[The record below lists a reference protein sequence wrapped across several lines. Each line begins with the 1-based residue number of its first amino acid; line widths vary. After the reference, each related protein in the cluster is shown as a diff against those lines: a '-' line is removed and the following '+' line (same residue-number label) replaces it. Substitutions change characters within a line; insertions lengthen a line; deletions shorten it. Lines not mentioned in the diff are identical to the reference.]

1 MKKTIIFLIV
11 VTMSLICST
20 NVHASSSF
28 YEGEYIDGIYMN
40 KQKANSS
47 TIYYQKAR
55 FFRQSGTNRFAYCID
70 PFVFFQD
77 GSNYEEVITPSN
89 LTETQKEQISLIAY
103 FGYGYKNHTDSKW
116 YAITQLMIWQAADP
130 SGNFYFTDGLN
141 GPKIEPYNQEIN
153 EINTLVTNY
162 KKETSLNN
170 KTYTLVEGEKL
181 SIEDSN
187 QVLSNY
193 KSNNPNFVIEGNK
206 LISDNLIEGEYTID
220 LIKEEKN
227 TTNH

>member
-70 PFVFFQD
+70 PFVF
-77 GSNYEEVITPSN
+77 SKTEVIT
-89 LTETQKEQISLIAY
+89 
-103 FGYGYKNHTDSKW
+103 
-116 YAITQLMIWQAADP
+116 
-130 SGNFYFTDGLN
+130 
-141 GPKIEPYNQEIN
+141 
-153 EINTLVTNY
+153 
-162 KKETSLNN
+162 KK
-170 KTYTLVEGEKL
+170 
-181 SIEDSN
+181 
-187 QVLSNY
+187 
-193 KSNNPNFVIEGNK
+193 
-206 LISDNLIEGEYTID
+206 
-220 LIKEEKN
+220 
-227 TTNH
+227 